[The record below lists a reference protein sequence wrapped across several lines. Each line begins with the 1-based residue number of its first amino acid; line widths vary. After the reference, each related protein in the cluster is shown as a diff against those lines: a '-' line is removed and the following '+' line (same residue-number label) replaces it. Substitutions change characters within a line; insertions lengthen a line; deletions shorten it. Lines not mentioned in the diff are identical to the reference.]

1 MIDLSGLSSE
11 VKLIL
16 TGSIWI
22 VVCCVFYLMW
32 WLMAFKP
39 EGAASGM
46 KTDWLLLPALAAG
59 ALGVLMALRGIWLV
73 APEPGSRL
81 FPGGAVIIGG
91 IAAYVVLLVVTL
103 VILKRPVTTE
113 LFLIVGWGM
122 LALNSINALY
132 SAGTISHGLSIVF
145 ITIIFAI
152 IAVSLILY
160 ALYFS
165 MEGVSGYIGGMVPLL
180 LVIAVTIAISIGIVV
195 SGK

>member
-1 MIDLSGLSSE
+1 MIDLAGLNDD

-39 EGAASGM
+39 EGVVTGM

-59 ALGVLMALRGIWLV
+59 AFGVLMELRGIWLI
-73 APEPGSRL
+73 APDQGSRL
-81 FPGGAVIIGG
+81 FPGGAIIIGG
-91 IAAYVVLLVVTL
+91 IAAYVILLVVTL
-103 VILKRPVTTE
+103 LILKRPVTTE

-122 LALNSINALY
+122 LALSAINALY
-132 SAGTISHGLSIVF
+132 AAGSFSHGLSIVF
-145 ITIIFAI
+145 VVIIFAI
-152 IAVSLILY
+152 IAISLILY
-160 ALYFS
+160 ALYFR
-165 MEGVSGYIGGMVPLL
+165 MEGASGYIGGMIPLL
-180 LVIAVTIAISIGIVV
+180 LVIAVTIAISFCIVF